1 VKRRLSI
8 LAGSVK
14 TTGGKQGVASAEK
27 ERKKDKRMVY
37 FYLAL
42 VFLILRTRGL
52 GLGRVL
58 DAVGGLVGSVMKQE
72 TRGVKD
78 VRRKRDVVKSLLG
91 WTGSKALLN

>member
-1 VKRRLSI
+1 M
-8 LAGSVK
+8 
-14 TTGGKQGVASAEK
+14 TGGKQGVASAEK

-52 GLGRVL
+52 GLGKVL
-58 DAVGGLVGSVMKQE
+58 DAVGGLVGSAMKGNE
-72 TRGVKD
+72 GRGVKD

-91 WTGSKALLN
+91 WSGSKALLN